1 VGSAIPKLCW
11 DTTHGH
17 TLGGGNFWATGY
29 QAMMDAI
36 SASLYGKQQKVRNDS
51 RTVARYMLLC
61 TRALLSMRYPYLDDR
76 RSRRS

>member
-36 SASLYGKQQKVRNDS
+36 SASLYGKQQQKVRNDS

-61 TRALLSMRYPYLDDR
+61 TRALLCMRYPYLDDR
-76 RSRRS
+76 RS